1 MAESCLSAEK
11 NFPDSEVFAVLLLL
25 AILAV
30 LILLVLLVL
39 LILILLVLILL
50 ILILLVPVLLILI
63 LVVHDLFYRM
73 FGCLS
78 KIFVKC
84 RFFAGNAPKTRRLT
98 ILHRRCA
105 GIHRKYQ
112 STL

>member
-1 MAESCLSAEK
+1 MLS
-11 NFPDSEVFAVLLLL
+11 LLILILL
-25 AILAV
+25 IAV

-39 LILILLVLILL
+39 LILLIAIPVLL
-50 ILILLVPVLLILI
+50 ILILLVLLILI
-63 LVVHDLFYRM
+63 LVVHDLLYRM

-84 RFFAGNAPKTRRLT
+84 RFAVGNAPKTRRLS
-98 ILHRRCA
+98 ILHKRCA

-112 STL
+112 RIL

>member
-39 LILILLVLILL
+39 LILILLV
-50 ILILLVPVLLILI
+50 LILLVPVLLILI

>member
-1 MAESCLSAEK
+1 MPLCREIFSGA
-11 NFPDSEVFAVLLLL
+11 SEVFA
-25 AILAV
+25 ILF
-30 LILLVLLVL
+30 LLLVL
-39 LILILLVLILL
+39 LILLVLILL
-50 ILILLVPVLLILI
+50 ILVLLVAILIPVLLILI
-63 LVVHDLFYRM
+63 LVVHDSFYRM